1 MPACTGDEHGGE
13 TQVETCK
20 LTFRSHLYELDTC
33 ETCLEWQEYPVAA
46 SHLLFQ
52 VLDMLQSSSV
62 PAQSVE
68 VTILSELQPLA
79 AQQDSKGAAAGLAS
93 SPLPSA
99 RAATPQPAAKGNSQS
114 GGKVAAKGGRTPSAA
129 GGKAPHGSAAASN
142 AAAAAAA
149 AALAAAGGVGGPAAA
164 EAPVVPLEKHITSI
178 IGASKQEVEV
188 AAKAYYAAKVGEPGA
203 DAFINLSVSCALFWA
218 RLSWMPMCS
227 PLS

>member
-114 GGKVAAKGGRTPSAA
+114 GHKVAAKGGRTPSAA

-149 AALAAAGGVGGPAAA
+149 ALAAGGGVGGPAAA